1 VHLVVS
7 YYKKS
12 SSSLFVLELE
22 FNYILHPDKCCALLK
37 SKDFRHIKHA
47 KSQQQTYK
55 GLAYYFSTETIQSK
69 KISLL
74 KIKLSA

>member
-1 VHLVVS
+1 M
-7 YYKKS
+7 
-12 SSSLFVLELE
+12 
-22 FNYILHPDKCCALLK
+22 N
-37 SKDFRHIKHA
+37 SKHFGHHVKHA

-55 GLAYYFSTETIQSK
+55 ELAYYFSTETVQSK

>member
-1 VHLVVS
+1 
-7 YYKKS
+7 
-12 SSSLFVLELE
+12 LEI
-22 FNYILHPDKCCALLK
+22 NYILHPDKCCAFVK
-37 SKDFRHIKHA
+37 SKDFGHHIKHA

-55 GLAYYFSTETIQSK
+55 GLAYYFSTETVQSK